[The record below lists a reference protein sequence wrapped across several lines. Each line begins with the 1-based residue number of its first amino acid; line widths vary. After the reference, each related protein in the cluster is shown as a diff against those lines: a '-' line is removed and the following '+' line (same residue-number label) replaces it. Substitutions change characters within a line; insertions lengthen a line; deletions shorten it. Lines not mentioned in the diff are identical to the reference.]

1 MATLDEAA
9 PGRIKIWITAVRPF
23 AYTASV
29 LAVLLGAAVAYHAG
43 YPIRWAF
50 LVLTL
55 VGVVCVHTTA
65 NLLNDCFDHRRGL
78 DTEVL
83 PTSGAVVRG
92 WLTEGEVF
100 RGALFFLAGGLACGL
115 VLASATGWWVILLLG
130 VLGTIIAI
138 GYTTARFCFKYNGL
152 GDAAIFSAFGILP
165 VFGTYWVQ
173 TQTFSW
179 QPIFWSVPLCSYTVA
194 ILHANNWRDIERDR
208 HAKCLTPAVMLGS
221 RGSGVYY
228 RTLILGP
235 YLLVAAAILLTHAAG
250 WADPVPLTTALA
262 LLSLPLALRL
272 ARVKPEPGS
281 LTFAMLD
288 GRTAQ
293 LHTAF
298 GVLLAV
304 GFFLDRLCSS

>member
-1 MATLDEAA
+1 MTLDTAA
-9 PGRIKIWITAVRPF
+9 PGRIRVWITAVRPF

-43 YPIRWAF
+43 YPVRWA
-50 LVLTL
+50 LLGLNL

-65 NLLNDCFDHRRGL
+65 NLLNDCFDYRRGL
-78 DTEVL
+78 DTDVL

-100 RGALFFLAGGLACGL
+100 RGALFFLGAGVVCGF
-115 VLASATGWWVILLLG
+115 VLAWFAGRVVLLLG
-130 VLGTIIAI
+130 ALGTVIAF

-152 GDAAIFSAFGILP
+152 GDAAVFSAFGILP
-165 VFGTYWVQ
+165 VFGAYWIQ

-179 QPIFWSVPLCSYTVA
+179 EPLFWSVPLCSYTVA

-208 HAKCLTPAVMLGS
+208 CANCLTPAVMLGN
-221 RGSGVYY
+221 RGSAVYY
-228 RTLILGP
+228 RALILGP
-235 YLLVAAAILLTHAAG
+235 YLLVVAAILLTRGTG
-250 WADPVPLTTALA
+250 WAVPVPVTTAA
-262 LLSLPLALRL
+262 CLLSLPLALRL

-281 LTFAMLD
+281 VPFAMLD
-288 GRTAQ
+288 GKTAQ

-298 GVLLAV
+298 GVLLTV
-304 GFFLDRLCSS
+304 GFVVDRLCSTW

>member
-1 MATLDEAA
+1 MTQNTEA
-9 PGRIKIWITAVRPF
+9 PGRIRTWITAVRPF

-29 LAVLLGAAVAYHAG
+29 LAVLLGVAVATHAG
-43 YPIRWAF
+43 YPVRWAL

-55 VGVVCVHTTA
+55 VGVVCVHTAA

-83 PTSGAVVRG
+83 PTSGAIVRG

-100 RGALFFLAGGLACGL
+100 RGAMFFLGAGIACGF
-115 VLASATGWWVILLLG
+115 VLAWITGWAVLLLG
-130 VLGTIIAI
+130 AVGTVIAF

-173 TQTFSW
+173 TETFSW

-208 HAKCLTPAVMLGS
+208 RADCLTPAVLLGN
-221 RGSGVYY
+221 RGSGIYY
-228 RTLILGP
+228 RGLILGP
-235 YLLVAAAILLTHAAG
+235 YLLVAAAILLTRGVA
-250 WADPVPLTTALA
+250 WADPAPVTTAIA

-272 ARVKPEPGS
+272 ARVRPEPGS
-281 LTFAMLD
+281 LPFAMLD
-288 GRTAQ
+288 GKTAQ

-298 GVLLAV
+298 GALLAV
-304 GFFLDRLCSS
+304 GFLIDRLFPSW